1 MMVKMYVGPTI
12 SHYLLRTYAPTHLP
26 TYLRAENE
34 EKTMEIV
41 IMVIPVM
48 DAPIIAD
55 GILIS
60 ETDLGNSSIT
70 LILVGGIAARI

>member
-1 MMVKMYVGPTI
+1 
-12 SHYLLRTYAPTHLP
+12 
-26 TYLRAENE
+26 
-34 EKTMEIV
+34 MEIV

-60 ETDLGNSSIT
+60 ETDLGNSFKI

>member
-1 MMVKMYVGPTI
+1 MYDGQNVC
-12 SHYLLRTYAPTHLP
+12 RTYQSLSSTHLR

-34 EKTMEIV
+34 EKIMEIV

-60 ETDLGNSSIT
+60 ETDLGNSFKI